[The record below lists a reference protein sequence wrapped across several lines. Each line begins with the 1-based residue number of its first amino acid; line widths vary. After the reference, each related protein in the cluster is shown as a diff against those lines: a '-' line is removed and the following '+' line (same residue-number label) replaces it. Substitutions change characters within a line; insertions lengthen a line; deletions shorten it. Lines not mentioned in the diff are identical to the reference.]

1 MISFLKTERAT
12 EWAIRVLNSFKE
24 YKGISVLEAMK
35 CGEEDCEVAIREFF
49 LAILEQKKCGK
60 YLGLNDTWLYDTY
73 IPCGMSFTEI
83 DYEAVTRVAMDE
95 YFEGED

>member
-1 MISFLKTERAT
+1 MRFIKTQKAT
-12 EWAIRVLNSFKE
+12 EWAIKVLNSFRE
-24 YKGISVLEAMK
+24 YTGVSVLEAMN

-49 LAILEQKKCGK
+49 LGILEQKRCGIH
-60 YLGLNDTWLYDTY
+60 LGFNDTWLYDLY
-73 IPCGMSFTEI
+73 IPSDMSFTAI